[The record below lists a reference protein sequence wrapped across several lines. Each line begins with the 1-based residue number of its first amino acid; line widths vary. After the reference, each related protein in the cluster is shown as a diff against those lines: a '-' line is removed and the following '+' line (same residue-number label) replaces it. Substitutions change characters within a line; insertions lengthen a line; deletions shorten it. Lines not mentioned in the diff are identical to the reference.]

1 MWVLLKEFIDCFTW
15 EYNDIHGLG
24 RELVEH
30 CLPIKLEFRPHK
42 QPIRSFNAE
51 VIAKVKDEVERL
63 LKAGFIQSYRY
74 AEWVSNIILV
84 EKKGT
89 GKIRVCVDFRNLN
102 RATSKDEYP
111 MPIANVLINNASGHN
126 VIHFLDGNAGYN
138 QIFMAKEDM
147 HKMAFQCPG
156 FVGLFEWIVMTFGLK
171 NVGATYQRVMNL
183 IFHDLLGVIL
193 EIYIDDIV
201 VKSAGFHEHMANLRI
216 SLERMR
222 KYGLNMNPLKCMF
235 GMTAGRFLGFI
246 VHEQGIQVDPKKV
259 EAINK
264 MEEHMCKWDVQKL
277 LGKIHY
283 LRRFIANLAGK
294 IDSFLPLLKLK
305 REEEFY
311 WGQNKES
318 RWTRLRNIGH
328 RW

>member
-1 MWVLLKEFIDCFTW
+1 
-15 EYNDIHGLG
+15 
-24 RELVEH
+24 
-30 CLPIKLEFRPHK
+30 
-42 QPIRSFNAE
+42 
-51 VIAKVKDEVERL
+51 
-63 LKAGFIQSYRY
+63 
-74 AEWVSNIILV
+74 
-84 EKKGT
+84 
-89 GKIRVCVDFRNLN
+89 
-102 RATSKDEYP
+102 
-111 MPIANVLINNASGHN
+111 
-126 VIHFLDGNAGYN
+126 
-138 QIFMAKEDM
+138 
-147 HKMAFQCPG
+147 
-156 FVGLFEWIVMTFGLK
+156 
-171 NVGATYQRVMNL
+171 
-183 IFHDLLGVIL
+183 
-193 EIYIDDIV
+193 
-201 VKSAGFHEHMANLRI
+201 
-216 SLERMR
+216 LERMR
-222 KYGLNMNPLKCMF
+222 KYGLKMNPLKCVF

-328 RW
+328 RWWHPWTGRSITASNGSLAFMMAGCGLHHGSQSRSALGCTNMTALRQVTVVRMGVATTLAVLAITAAIASSLGAIISPSKAHVIRGLMGLPMSRLGR